1 MRFMDY
7 IKFSSEN
14 EEEVVFRSLKIG
26 IVKNDEQYKDIINQ
40 LSSNYQYVKESI
52 DILKK
57 VNKKLRKYYKGKYKY
72 GFCINEEK
80 PVDDIKV
87 RKNHKDVIYTEY
99 LRVNDQFDKIKRQ
112 FEKEISYEKYFT

>member
-1 MRFMDY
+1 MDY

-99 LRVNDQFDKIKRQ
+99 LKVNDQFDKIKRQ